1 MLFKLVPTKKYKTIE
16 EYRKSLKDLGVAVA
30 ARYTRGNI
38 AIQNGS
44 FQTQEDHEKNA
55 TRFHFNMNK
64 RNKKST

>member
-1 MLFKLVPTKKYKTIE
+1 MLFKLVPTRKYKTIE
-16 EYRKSLKDLGVAVA
+16 EYQESLKGLGAIVA

-38 AIQNGS
+38 AIQNGC

-55 TRFHFNMNK
+55 ARFQSNMNK